1 MATAKNLSYYP
12 PLLSVTF
19 PRKYTIEE
27 YLEIGLQSEEKL
39 DYVNGYIVQSKIDIN
54 YTHST
59 ISSNILISLHQALK
73 EKPYK
78 ALGSD
83 LLIKT
88 KNSFRFPDA
97 LVVSKNPEFYNNKKT
112 TLLNPIVLVEVVS
125 PESSMR
131 DYVEKRLEYF
141 DIESLQHYII
151 IEQDAPLVFVYTKN
165 TDDSLLL
172 RAYDL
177 KKQII
182 PLPAL
187 NLSINIAD
195 IYDGVDFI

>member
-1 MATAKNLSYYP
+1 MVAAKNLSYYP
-12 PLLSVTF
+12 PLLSSAF
-19 PRKYTIEE
+19 PRKYTVEE

-59 ISSNILISLHQALK
+59 ISSNIFISLHQALK

-83 LLIKT
+83 
-88 KNSFRFPDA
+88 A
-97 LVVSKNPEFYNNKKT
+97 LVVSKNPEFYNTTKT
-112 TLLNPIVLVEVVS
+112 ILLNPTVLVEVVS

-172 RAYDL
+172 REYDL

-187 NLSINIAD
+187 NLSINITD

>member
-1 MATAKNLSYYP
+1 MAAAKNLSYYP
-12 PLLSVTF
+12 PFLSSAF
-19 PRKYTIEE
+19 PRKYTVEE
-27 YLEIGLQSEEKL
+27 YLEIGVQSEEKL

-97 LVVSKNPEFYNNKKT
+97 LVVSKNPEFYNTTKT
-112 TLLNPIVLVEVVS
+112 TLLNPTVLVEVVS

-151 IEQDAPLVFVYTKN
+151 IEQDAPVVFVYTKN

-172 RAYDL
+172 REYDL

-187 NLSINIAD
+187 NLSINITD